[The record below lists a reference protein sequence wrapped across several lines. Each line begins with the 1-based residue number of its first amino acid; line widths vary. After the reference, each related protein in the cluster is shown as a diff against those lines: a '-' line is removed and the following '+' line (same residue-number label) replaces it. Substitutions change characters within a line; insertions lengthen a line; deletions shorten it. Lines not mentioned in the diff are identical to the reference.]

1 MLTIVNKNT
10 WRTCDSPVW
19 ERVKYIVPVYNVHP
33 SYKIKNLFFFCNL
46 HFININVN
54 NDKQNV
60 KKYFSITIK
69 FFKINFLQFFFA
81 LYFNISNITINIKKC
96 ITKKHQLLLF
106 IIIGGLFVRGTF
118 VLDPFQGLVYDTLQI
133 VTGTSNCFFIP
144 RNFMHVHFVTSTPNR
159 IYTSTKS
166 VV

>member
-10 WRTCDSPVW
+10 WRTCDFPVW

-69 FFKINFLQFFFA
+69 FFKINFLQFFFT
-81 LYFNISNITINIKKC
+81 LYFNISNITINIKKMYN
-96 ITKKHQLLLF
+96 KKTSTFTFHHYW
-106 IIIGGLFVRGTF
+106 GAF
-118 VLDPFQGLVYDTLQI
+118 VLDPIDCMFQYAYMNVSVDVCLESKPNLVYI
-133 VTGTSNCFFIP
+133 E
-144 RNFMHVHFVTSTPNR
+144 
-159 IYTSTKS
+159 
-166 VV
+166 